1 MIGADTWNRV
11 AKTTDLASGDVMAI
25 EAGGRAMV
33 LVRDGDRWFALQR
46 KCLHQGA
53 DLSDGIVSRGFL
65 ICPQHAWKFRIDTGA
80 HEISPETCLVTYA
93 TRIEG
98 TDVYVDPTPRRPQPD
113 LSWLPIPPKETP

>member
-1 MIGADTWNRV
+1 MTAWVRV
-11 AKTTDLASGDVMAI
+11 ASTAQLAPVEVIAV

-46 KCLHQGA
+46 ACLHQGA

-65 ICPQHAWKFRIDTGA
+65 ICPAHAWKFRIDTGA

-93 TRIEG
+93 VRIEG
-98 TDVYVDPTPRRPQPD
+98 TDVLVDPTPRRQGA
-113 LSWLPIPPKETP
+113 LPSLFPVPPKEPL